1 VLIAGGG
8 SGGSFLDTA
17 ELYNPLKESF
27 EPLSEE
33 MKVTRYL
40 AVATPLPNGKV
51 LIAGGYTGSAYLS
64 SAELYNP
71 TTGSFESIT
80 ATDLPTG
87 SGYRGNA

>member
-1 VLIAGGG
+1 
-8 SGGSFLDTA
+8 
-17 ELYNPLKESF
+17 
-27 EPLSEE
+27 
-33 MKVTRYL
+33 
-40 AVATPLPNGKV
+40 V

-80 ATDLPTG
+80 ATDLPTV